1 MSVPEQVP
9 AATMSPSRFVRRWWV
24 LTALAII
31 LGFAAYVR
39 IRLLEMP
46 LERDEGE
53 YAYAGQLML
62 QGIPPYKLAYNMK
75 LPGTYV
81 AYAGVMAVFGET
93 ARGIHL
99 GLVLVNCTTTLLLYW
114 LGRQMF
120 GRICGLIAAGSF
132 ALLSLSDSVLG
143 LAAHATHFVALF
155 AISGALLL
163 WTHMQRERIPV
174 LFFAGISFGL
184 SFVMKQQ
191 GIFFPLFGATMLL
204 WHTLQKTDRK
214 LPPSLVRFSVYLM
227 GVLLPFA
234 CACLALAATGV
245 FSRFWFWTILYAR
258 QYASLTPLARGW
270 RNFQVAMSYFS
281 TTAPALWL
289 IVGLG
294 FVLLLQGE
302 EDRRKLRFILGFLI
316 AAFAAACPG
325 LYFREHYFIPL
336 LLPAAILAGVG
347 VEQSLILIERR
358 RWNKVWLVVP
368 FALFAAAAADV
379 VLHSGNLFFRLDP
392 NAAARA
398 IYLNNPFQEAV
409 VIARYIREHSHPNSS
424 IAVVGSEPEIYFYSG
439 RHSATGYIYTYSLM
453 EPHPYA
459 LLMQREMIA
468 EIEASKP
475 EYVVFVDIARSW
487 LAKPTS
493 NPFLLDWF
501 EQYATSQL
509 RTVGL
514 VEIFVNAPSV
524 YRWDDKAIAVS
535 PRSTSYIKVFKRR
548 DLF

>member
-1 MSVPEQVP
+1 MSLSEQ
-9 AATMSPSRFVRRWWV
+9 AAAAIMSPSVFIRRRWV
-24 LTALAII
+24 LIGLAII
-31 LGFAAYVR
+31 LGFTTFVR
-39 IRLLEMP
+39 GRLLDMP

-99 GLVLVNCTTTLLLYW
+99 GLILVNGATVLLVYL
-114 LGRQMF
+114 LGRRIF
-120 GRICGLIAAGSF
+120 GRACGVVAAGSF

-155 AISGALLL
+155 AIIGALLL
-163 WTHMQRERIPV
+163 WRFMQSESLAL
-174 LFFAGISFGL
+174 LFFAALSFGL

-191 GIFFPLFGATMLL
+191 GGAFALFGALMLA
-204 WHTLQKTDRK
+204 WHTLHENGRN
-214 LPPSLVRFSVYLM
+214 LPVLVVRSAAYIAGAVI
-227 GVLLPFA
+227 PFGA
-234 CACLALAATGV
+234 ACLALAAAGV
-245 FSRFWFWTILYAR
+245 FSRFWFWTVSYACR
-258 QYASLTPLARGW
+258 YATITPWSRGW
-270 RNFQVAMSYFS
+270 KNFKVAMFYFATS
-281 TTAPALWL
+281 APALWL

-294 FVLLLQGE
+294 FIFLLTRD
-302 EDRRKLRFILGFLI
+302 EDRRKTGFILGFLI

-347 VEQSLILIERR
+347 VEQSLILIERK
-358 RWNKVWLVVP
+358 RWNKVWLIVP
-368 FALFAAAAADV
+368 FVLFAAAAADTFARNGKV
-379 VLHSGNLFFRLDP
+379 FFRLDP
-392 NAAARA
+392 DGAARA
-398 IYLNNPFQEAV
+398 IYLNNPFPEAV

-439 RHSATGYIYTYSLM
+439 RHSATGYIYTYPLM

-514 VEIFVNAPSV
+514 VEILVNAPSV
-524 YRWDDKAIAVS
+524 YRWDDKAIAVT